1 MTARPL
7 LASVHSGGQTG
18 VDVAALRAA
27 KNLGLATA
35 GTMPLGFRTHDG
47 PRPDYAALYGCTEHA
62 SPEWAPR
69 TRANVDASDATLRL
83 AVDMDSPGE
92 RCTANACKAAGKLLV
107 SVHMDLDWNGALV
120 PVAAEV
126 DEAIARLRLLAV
138 KQGRPLVLNVAGNS
152 ERTAPGIEASAEKVL
167 RAILPA
173 IAAPLRVYT
182 ARVDYD
188 GPDRLD
194 ITHSGLCKA
203 RDAGQPFPG
212 APWVPPW
219 AILEPALEARKQAAA
234 ARKAGRAEEARLVED
249 AAWEAYEPLYVAAMR
264 ESYKVNRGAWD
275 ALLAR
280 SVVTAVC
287 YCAPAHGESLR
298 CHRRLLAGILVKLGA
313 EDMGERPRSDRKRQ
327 GYG

>member
-194 ITHSGLCKA
+194 VTAKSGGENG
-203 RDAGQPFPG
+203 RPF
-212 APWVPPW
+212 APSWD
-219 AILEPALEARKQAAA
+219 LLRHALDARKQATA
-234 ARKAGRAEEARLVED
+234 ARTAGRVDEARLIEA
-249 AAWEAYEPLYVAAMR
+249 AAWEAYEPRYEQAMR
-264 ESYKVNRGAWD
+264 VSYKANRGAWD
-275 ALLAR
+275 AILAR

-287 YCAPAHGESLR
+287 YCAPAHGEPLR